1 MGTKYII
8 EKGWKCVDDEG
19 SVCDEEDLENEDTT
33 YYLYKGD
40 EIWRFRNG
48 RCVETSFKRFE
59 DTLRKALTFGE
70 QIRNELIFT
79 EHCIRTTAGWLVVC
93 EWHRKKL
100 NKLGLVVGDK
110 INIPKK
116 FTTAQ
121 KRYALENFESILV
134 KTSM

>member
-1 MGTKYII
+1 MEYRI

-19 SVCDEEDLENEDTT
+19 SCCDEEDLEYGDIT

-48 RCVETSFKRFE
+48 RCVPTSFKRFE
-59 DTLRKALTFGE
+59 DTLRKALRFGE
-70 QIRNELIFT
+70 QVRKELIFQKD
-79 EHCIRTTAGWLVVC
+79 CIRSDAGWVIVC
-93 EWHRKKL
+93 SWHRKEL
-100 NKLGLVVGDK
+100 DKLGLVVGDK

-121 KRYALENFESILV
+121 KHYALENFEEILSR
-134 KTSM
+134 TSV